1 MVEIFKAVKRVDVEK
16 MAGLKKVEMQVK
28 KELKESV

>member
-1 MVEIFKAVKRVDVEK
+1 MVEIFKVVKRVDVEK

-28 KELKESV
+28 KE